1 MRITFIIA
9 TLNSGGAERVLVTLV
24 NALCK
29 EHEVNIIKFHQG
41 NSFYPLENKINLKT
55 LPEFR
60 FDTIYHKI
68 ASRFKKFFTLRK
80 FLKQTPSDVFISFL
94 DTTNIACI
102 IAKIGLNTPLIISE
116 HSNQAYLKSKIWR
129 FLRRLTYPYCDAL
142 SVLGSSD
149 KIYYQKFVKRVE
161 LLLNPCHFSTEIPLD
176 SSFEKENLVLFVGR
190 LDANKNPMMFLKAI
204 AKLDQNIQKNYRF
217 VVAGDGE
224 LRSTLEKKS
233 KEMHIGI
240 EFLGRVENVKEL
252 YKKAKI
258 LCLCSFVEG
267 LPTVLIE
274 SLYFDVCRIS
284 TLYHD
289 GSKDLIEDS
298 KDGILVECD
307 NEVMLAKKIEWI
319 LQNEGFRLNLIQNAK
334 KRCINFDINEIKKQW
349 LKLIKE
355 VSHG

>member
-1 MRITFIIA
+1 MRVTFIIA
-9 TLNSGGAERVLVTLV
+9 TLNSGGAERVLVTLA

-29 EHEVNIIKFHQG
+29 EHEVSIIKFHQG
-41 NSFYPLENKINLKT
+41 NSFYKLENNITLKT

-68 ASRFKKFFTLRK
+68 ASRFRKFFTLRK
-80 FLKQTPSDVFISFL
+80 FLNQTPSDVFISFL

-149 KIYYQKFVKRVE
+149 QIYYQKFVKRVK
-161 LLLNPCHFSTEIPLD
+161 LLLNPCHFSSEISLET
-176 SSFEKENLVLFVGR
+176 SFEKENLILFVGR

-204 AKLDQNIQKNYRF
+204 SKLDQNIQKSYRF

-224 LRSTLEKKS
+224 LRLVLEKKA
-233 KEMHIGI
+233 KEMDIKV
-240 EFLGRVENVKEL
+240 EFLGKVENVKEL

-274 SLYFDVCRIS
+274 SLYFNVCRIS
-284 TLYHD
+284 TLYYD
-289 GSKDLIEDS
+289 GARDLIEDN

-307 NEVMLAKKIEWI
+307 DAEMLAKKIEFV
-319 LQNEGFRLNLIQNAK
+319 LQNEDFRSSLVKNAK
-334 KRCINFDINEIKKQW
+334 TRCINFDINEIKKQW
-349 LKLIKE
+349 LKLIDE
-355 VSHG
+355 VIYA

>member
-9 TLNSGGAERVLVTLV
+9 TLNSGGAERVLVTLA

-149 KIYYQKFVKRVE
+149 EIYYQKFVKRVE

-224 LRSTLEKKS
+224 LRSMLEKKS
-233 KEMHIGI
+233 KEMHIGV

-252 YKKAKI
+252 YKRAKI

-274 SLYFDVCRIS
+274 SLYFNVCRIS

-289 GSKDLIEDS
+289 GSKDLIEDN

-307 NEVMLAKKIEWI
+307 NEEMLAKKIEWI
-319 LQNEGFRLNLIQNAK
+319 LQNEDFRLNLIQNAK